1 MTTKLLK
8 KYFLNELERENLEKQ
23 LLERFPELSE
33 KIFQMDDVELLEQR

>member
-33 KIFQMDDVELLEQR
+33 KIFKMDDVELLEQR